1 MNHDHHARRVSGKS
15 GLIMLLCYLI
25 PPTAPSAILLLGAPV
40 TNTLMFGFILLYLWI
55 HLSLHG

>member
-1 MNHDHHARRVSGKS
+1 MNHEHNTGGMSGKH

-25 PPTAPSAILLLGAPV
+25 PLAALSAILLLGAPV

>member
-1 MNHDHHARRVSGKS
+1 MNHDHHTRRVSGKS

-25 PPTAPSAILLLGAPV
+25 PLAALSAILLLGVPV